1 MKVSV
6 TGLAIVA
13 AALSHGGAGPTPTNA
28 FAFHLPHTTSRSWA
42 TKQQSV
48 LSGALRSHKDREED
62 RNEVGRS
69 FQSSVGA
76 VTLGLTLA
84 LNVVF
89 GGPMMG
95 AVPMAFAEQQSY
107 DGFAEY
113 AKENQMEQS
122 DVGCFVQKCGEQTK
136 ALFSN
141 PRGIKGVSCLGRC
154 KGEQSC
160 ATRCFAEFGSEN
172 LNDWLSCTIEENECV
187 KVPKNIDNSAEN
199 VGYIAALKRFDPKT
213 LADGTPWY
221 KTDGLNPNYDLF
233 DCQTNTF
240 QVADSSGKELDMGIF
255 FRVKRPEES
264 GGGYWEN
271 ALTEHMVVDAATS
284 SAGSSSS
291 STGIEVANAATT
303 EENDMPAA
311 GRTMHTSG
319 KMYGLQ
325 FSENWYILGESDGS
339 NNVPPF
345 KLVAYK
351 GHTLQGNYEGA
362 FVYAKQSIL
371 PDACKPA
378 IREAAARAGLDFDK
392 FTRIDNTCP
401 SGNAL
406 NDADAGTG
414 TSTTDWVDLVV
425 GEGGVF
431 DWISPGWRGEYKKV

>member
-6 TGLAIVA
+6 TGVILVA
-13 AALSHGGAGPTPTNA
+13 VALSHGDVLVVPTNA
-28 FAFHLPHTTSRSWA
+28 FAFHVPVGTSKPWA
-42 TKQQSV
+42 TRQTAPSTARLGHKQ
-48 LSGALRSHKDREED
+48 DRED
-62 RNEVGRS
+62 PGNEVGRS
-69 FQSSVGA
+69 FQASVGA
-76 VTLGLTLA
+76 VSLGLTLA

-89 GGPMMG
+89 GGPMG
-95 AVPMAFAEQQSY
+95 TTVSSAFAQQSY

-172 LNDWLSCTIEENECV
+172 LNSWLSCTIEENECV

-199 VGYIAALKRFDPKT
+199 VGYTTALKRFDPKS

-240 QVADSSGKELDMGIF
+240 QIADSNGKELDMGIF

-284 SAGSSSS
+284 SSA
-291 STGIEVANAATT
+291 STGIEVANAAST

-362 FVYAKQSIL
+362 FVYAKQPIL

-378 IREAAARAGLDFDK
+378 IREAAAKAGLDFDT

-401 SGNAL
+401 AGNSL

-431 DWISPGWRGEYKKV
+431 DWISPGWRGEYNKA